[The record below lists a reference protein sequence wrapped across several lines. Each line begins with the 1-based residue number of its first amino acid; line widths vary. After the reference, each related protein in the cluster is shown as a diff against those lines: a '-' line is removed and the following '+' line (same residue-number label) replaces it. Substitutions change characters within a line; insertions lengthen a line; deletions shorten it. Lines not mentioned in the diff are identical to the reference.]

1 MDYAKGREPSE
12 SRHVAERGAGPTSP
26 AVRSCYEAGVE
37 DEEQEGEPVGDAGG
51 EGGADEVQLEGVD
64 EKVVEAHV

>member
-1 MDYAKGREPSE
+1 M
-12 SRHVAERGAGPTSP
+12 
-26 AVRSCYEAGVE
+26 RSCYEAGVE